1 MTGPKNTAINGAL
14 LYLRILS
21 KLSVHRKYSSA
32 DILTALKADG
42 VEIEKRALQRALQT
56 MVASGE
62 LPIECDDASVPYGY
76 KLTRQAAHMRFG
88 ELSANDLLLLRLAKE
103 NLRYQL
109 PPKLM
114 QSMAGLFDD
123 ADYFFADRSDNPN
136 AAWLKKVRVVNT
148 SMSFL
153 PPKIKPDILEAVSDA
168 LYDNTILRIDYVN
181 KERQKL
187 SARVKPVALVQQG
200 VRLYLVCQF
209 EGYDNYRHLALHRM
223 TRAERTGFSFEPP
236 ADFNLEKYDA
246 EGHFGWC
253 TGKKVKL
260 EMDVVRWLADDL
272 LETPLSKDQ
281 TLDWAAD
288 GETAHVTATLF
299 ETGTM
304 TWWLRGL
311 GDNVANVSVTDAD
324 QSAEQPNDSTTD
336 GLPLHS

>member
-32 DILTALKADG
+32 DILNALRADG

-62 LPIECDDASVPYGY
+62 LPIVCDDSSVPYGY
-76 KLTRQAAHMRFG
+76 KLSDKAGHMRFG
-88 ELSANDLLLLRLAKE
+88 ELSANDMLLLRLAKE

-109 PPKLM
+109 SPKLM
-114 QSMAGLFDD
+114 QSMSGLFDD
-123 ADYFFADRSDNPN
+123 ADYFFADRNEASNAN

-168 LYDNTILRIDYVN
+168 LYDNTILRIEYVN
-181 KERQKL
+181 KERERHE
-187 SARVKPVALVQQG
+187 ARVKPMALVQQG

-223 TRAERTGFSFEPP
+223 IRAERTGFPFEPP
-236 ADFNLEKYDA
+236 KDFNLEKYDA

-260 EMDVVRWLADDL
+260 EMDVIRWRADGL
-272 LETPLSKDQ
+272 TETPLSKDQ
-281 TLDWAAD
+281 TLDWLED
-288 GETAHVTATLF
+288 EEEGAHVTATLF
-299 ETGTM
+299 ETGTL

-311 GDNVANVSVTDAD
+311 GDNVRNVKMTEIVD
-324 QSAEQPNDSTTD
+324 E
-336 GLPLHS
+336 